1 MTIDILGIGQKSKN
15 FFQLF
20 SFHGLTVCL
29 AGLQV
34 TFPRL
39 AQWGILE
46 N

>member
-1 MTIDILGIGQKSKN
+1 MKTIQAKRFSVLAMRPKGAVYSKSGFGFN
-15 FFQLF
+15 L
-20 SFHGLTVCL
+20 
-29 AGLQV
+29 